1 MMACQDSG
9 RPCDSGTDGWQLV
22 ANGWWQGEVVGH
34 CLAEFFFFGG
44 RGGWWEG
51 RKLQHIGVKKR

>member
-22 ANGWWQGEVVGH
+22 ANGWWLEAVAKPMAAVIILQIF
-34 CLAEFFFFGG
+34 LWGG
-44 RGGWWEG
+44 GG
-51 RKLQHIGVKKR
+51 GVAA